1 MTKQNFKVPKVIN
14 ELNFC
19 RVLSEVDNCQNCLIC
34 GTEYCNDGS
43 LVNLSDITRTSVNKF
58 EYKIGEDSNEYPEEI
73 VVNNPYVKTN
83 PTPSTT
89 RQTVKT
95 INEVSTKMP
104 TDEVLRSKSDAAK
117 IDEISSTK
125 KSETTQSVQQ
135 VIKKKKRICPWKNSS
150 KRNLTSRGFSIY
162 IKII

>member
-58 EYKIGEDSNEYPEEI
+58 EYKIGEDSNEYPERIEVI
-73 VVNNPYVKTN
+73 NPYVKTN

-117 IDEISSTK
+117 IGK
-125 KSETTQSVQQ
+125 
-135 VIKKKKRICPWKNSS
+135 
-150 KRNLTSRGFSIY
+150 
-162 IKII
+162 